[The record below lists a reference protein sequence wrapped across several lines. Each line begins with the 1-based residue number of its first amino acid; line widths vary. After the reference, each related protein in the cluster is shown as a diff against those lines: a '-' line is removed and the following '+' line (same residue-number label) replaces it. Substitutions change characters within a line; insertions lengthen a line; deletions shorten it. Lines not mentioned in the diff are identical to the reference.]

1 MDNLNKR
8 FKEIQTDIDKFGEDV
23 KLARK
28 QSDDQ
33 QESINAIHEQLGNAM
48 RQSLSQTF
56 DLQSKV
62 MTQEQLRLQAQMDQ
76 KQAELEQLQD
86 KLLQLQQQRDELESN
101 AVGQRSFLIII
112 CSLCV
117 GCGLLVGALVKKMLQ

>member
-1 MDNLNKR
+1 MKR
-8 FKEIQTDIDKFGEDV
+8 AK
-23 KLARK
+23 K
-28 QSDDQ
+28 QSEDQ
-33 QESINAIHEQLGNAM
+33 QESINAVHEQLGNAM

-62 MTQEQLRLQAQMDQ
+62 MTQEQQRLQAQMDQ
-76 KQAELEQLQD
+76 KQAELEKLQD
-86 KLLQLQQQRDELESN
+86 KLMQLQQCRDDLESN

-112 CSLCV
+112 GSMCV